1 MNQAPS
7 HLSPEELIAA
17 ARGEPVA
24 PPAAGHLAM
33 CGDCAGEVRT
43 WNAIAGGIRVL
54 MTQSRPPTRIIGRVL
69 AAIDDE
75 PPQPGPMP
83 PTRAVPPA
91 GTARQGLRGHRY
103 AWLAAAAAAAL
114 LAGGGYGVSRVLGSA
129 DGSHASTQ
137 ADAALT
143 VTGCSSLKAV
153 GGTLTSVSGSTLTIR
168 AADGNSVTV
177 TTSGNT
183 KVLREVA
190 GTLGDITDGTPVT
203 VFGTNSDGTI
213 DARSVA
219 LRNEA
224 ASSLG
229 KLPASP
235 AGDGGLSL
243 QLGLASGT
251 VADATGSGFT
261 VDEPG
266 GSRVQ
271 VTTSPATTVLTL
283 VTSSIDE
290 LETGKLTSAVGTP
303 GPDDTLAATMVE
315 QDALTTAPAP
325 PSLPQGLPGSPP
337 KPGHGPGLSFPSPP
351 ARPSLGNLGSLF
363 SGLGCSQDAIT
374 TTYLMSLAG
383 QGR

>member
-1 MNQAPS
+1 MNQASS

-17 ARGEPVA
+17 GRGEPVA
-24 PPAAGHLAM
+24 PAAAGHLAT

-54 MTQSRPPTRIIGRVL
+54 VPQSMPPSHIIGRVL
-69 AAIDDE
+69 VAIDDE
-75 PPQPGPMP
+75 PSRPGP
-83 PTRAVPPA
+83 VPPERA
-91 GTARQGLRGHRY
+91 LPPADAARHGLRGHRY
-103 AWLAAAAAAAL
+103 AWLAAAAAVAL
-114 LAGGGYGVSRVLGSA
+114 LAGSGYGVSRILGSA
-129 DGSHASTQ
+129 DGSHPSSQ

-143 VTGCSSLKAV
+143 ATGCVSLEAT
-153 GGTLTSVSGSTLTIR
+153 GGTLASVNGSTLIIR
-168 AADGNSVTV
+168 TADGSLVTV

-183 KVLREVA
+183 KVVREVA

-203 VFGTNSDGTI
+203 VFGTNSGGTI

-219 LRNEA
+219 LRNGA

-235 AGDGGLSL
+235 TGHGGLSL

-251 VADATGSGFT
+251 VSDATGSGFT

-271 VTTSPATTVLTL
+271 VTTSSATTVLTL
-283 VTSSIDE
+283 VTTSIGA
-290 LETGKLTSAVGTP
+290 LETGKLTSAVGAP
-303 GPDDTLAATMVE
+303 GPDGTLAATMVE

-325 PSLPQGLPGSPP
+325 PSLPSSLPE
-337 KPGHGPGLSFPSPP
+337 PGHGLGSAFPSPP
-351 ARPSLGNLGSLF
+351 ARPSPGNLGSLF

-374 TTYLMSLAG
+374 TTYLMSLAS
-383 QGR
+383 